1 MLPLDN
7 LSEAATRALVEHGLS
22 PDEMSVALQLDLDF
36 DGNFGESW
44 LIYCQ
49 STHSLIRLLADA
61 DSIPKASSTKH
72 HHHTHEDYDHFGQI
86 PPAKYVVYHDE
97 YSFTYFSDMIV
108 DTLMSSNR
116 FLLLKHDT
124 PRPDTTGMDHDKT
137 EETLAEWN
145 KDAVTEIA
153 AYCTNSKRQRL
164 FAFREI
170 VERLERGDTVTEDD
184 QIFEQFNARCP
195 KCGRVYED
203 QDRKICS
210 HCTNQSAVF
219 VRLMRY
225 FKPFRFQLATV
236 LLCMLATSAI
246 SLLNPNP

>member
-7 LSEAATRALVEHGLS
+7 LSEAATRALVDHGLS

-61 DSIPKASSTKH
+61 DSIPKASSPKH
-72 HHHTHEDYDHFGQI
+72 HHHTQEDYDHFGQI

-170 VERLERGDTVTEDD
+170 V
-184 QIFEQFNARCP
+184 
-195 KCGRVYED
+195 
-203 QDRKICS
+203 
-210 HCTNQSAVF
+210 
-219 VRLMRY
+219 
-225 FKPFRFQLATV
+225 
-236 LLCMLATSAI
+236 
-246 SLLNPNP
+246 